1 MRKYWILL
9 LILGVMLVSWCQITT
24 ENERK
29 TQTGDGDSIQ
39 QESLS
44 GKSTQTGE
52 EAKLSPAQILSWKEA
67 KLTLAEVQAQ
77 TGDDTPIVVI
87 TEANSGAI
95 VTQTGDSLIYRN
107 EVYGFQVKLG
117 EETKGCKLFVDINSD
132 NMPDNT
138 TFLLYGKVWTGE
150 ESPLAWALWKLW
162 AVEIGGARILST
174 DKYWDLYNEWGDSM
188 RWFDS
193 FIKDTLWYNQKYF
206 FLQTFTNVGHK
217 VLSDWLP
224 NLKCTPY
231 KHEDWYEGKDCWD
244 VDRILFKDFTILKF

>member
-1 MRKYWILL
+1 
-9 LILGVMLVSWCQITT
+9 MLVSWCQITT

-107 EVYGFQVKLG
+107 EVYGFQVRLG
-117 EETKGCKLFVDINSD
+117 KETKGSKLFVNWDRNG
-132 NMPDNT
+132 NNNEP
-138 TFLLYGKVWTGE
+138 TFLLYGKEELGE
-150 ESPLAWALWKLW
+150 IQGDNSPLWRSGF
-162 AVEIGGARILST
+162 VEILGAKILNSQQYQ
-174 DKYWDLYNEWGDSM
+174 DVYSGAISDIWWREWFLSEVLGFNE
-188 RWFDS
+188 
-193 FIKDTLWYNQKYF
+193 KYF
-206 FLQTFTNVGHK
+206 FQSIVTNVWHERVAK
-217 VLSDWLP
+217 RLP
-224 NLKCTPY
+224 NLVCTSY
-231 KHEDWYEGKDCWD
+231 QRTEFFEEKDCGNRP
-244 VDRILFKDFTILKF
+244 DRILYSGFVVFNI

>member
-9 LILGVMLVSWCQITT
+9 LILGVMLVSWCQITP

-29 TQTGDGDSIQ
+29 AQTGDGDRIQ

-44 GKSTQTGE
+44 GKFTQTGE

-117 EETKGCKLFVDINSD
+117 EETKGCKLFVDINRD

-174 DKYWDLYNEWGDSM
+174 NRYWDIYNEWGDSM

-206 FLQTFTNVGHK
+206 FLQTFTNVSHE

-224 NLKCTPY
+224 NLKCTSY
-231 KHEDWYEGKDCWD
+231 KDTNWSEAKNCWYP
-244 VDRILFKDFTILKF
+244 DRIIKDFTVLKF